1 MIDGGAT
8 LARRLDRYR
17 SAIRAPTSDAAAPP
31 PDDLAGRLARAV
43 DGEIVR
49 TSDGVIVRLEG
60 PSRALPVDRALLA
73 TLPGQPPPNV
83 PLVCLDTETT
93 GLATAAGTLAW
104 LIGLGWWEADSF
116 RQVQLLLPDNGEE
129 RCLLAALEATIP
141 AAGWLVTYNG
151 RGFDWPLLVARYR
164 LARRAAPV
172 HAGHLDLLPVVRRL
186 FRHRMADA
194 RLRTAEAELLGL
206 HRVGDVEGWEI
217 PGRYLEF
224 LRGGPAEPLVDIVRH
239 NDQDVRSLARLLML
253 IANEYATPEARRTVP
268 IGDLGGLAT
277 AYARE
282 GRLDE
287 ALACYDVA
295 IAGRPIDPPPP
306 TVRFEPAGPTGAS
319 GELPWWSPRV
329 AADFGGPRPTPIEA
343 GRPIRSSNFASSWT
357 PDRIAFER
365 AHLLRRLK
373 RWDEAVDAWASLA
386 AGPGRGA
393 IVAAIELAKIREH
406 RLRDPLGAL
415 HVAADALD
423 MIERRRR
430 RGRPEPRLEADLLAR
445 SRRLR
450 RRLAARDGLRP
461 GPTGDSLTSPAPA
474 PPRPWIRSG
483 PMR

>member
-17 SAIRAPTSDAAAPP
+17 SAIRAPTRDAAAPP
-31 PDDLAGRLARAV
+31 TDDLAGRLAAAV

-49 TSDGVIVRLEG
+49 TSDGVIVRLET
-60 PSRALPVDRALLA
+60 PSRAIPVDRALLA
-73 TLPGQPPPNV
+73 TLPGQPPADV

-104 LIGLGWWEADSF
+104 LIGVGWWEADRF

-141 AAGWLVTYNG
+141 ASAWLVTYNG

-295 IAGRPIDPPPP
+295 IRGPAEPPPRRPTAQASRAARPGRAASCRGGRPAWRPTSAAHDRRRSRPAGRSGRRPS
-306 TVRFEPAGPTGAS
+306 RARGRPTGSPSSEPTCCAGS
-319 GELPWWSPRV
+319 SAGTRRWTPGRVSRRDPVGPPSWPRSSSPRSV
-329 AADFGGPRPTPIEA
+329 SIGCATRWAPCTSRPTP
-343 GRPIRSSNFASSWT
+343 ST
-357 PDRIAFER
+357 
-365 AHLLRRLK
+365 
-373 RWDEAVDAWASLA
+373 
-386 AGPGRGA
+386 
-393 IVAAIELAKIREH
+393 
-406 RLRDPLGAL
+406 
-415 HVAADALD
+415 
-423 MIERRRR
+423 
-430 RGRPEPRLEADLLAR
+430 
-445 SRRLR
+445 
-450 RRLAARDGLRP
+450 
-461 GPTGDSLTSPAPA
+461 
-474 PPRPWIRSG
+474 
-483 PMR
+483 

>member
-17 SAIRAPTSDAAAPP
+17 SAIRAQTRDAAAPP
-31 PDDLAGRLARAV
+31 RDDLASRLATAV

-49 TSDGVIVRLEG
+49 TSEGVIVRLDT
-60 PSRALPVDRALLA
+60 PSRALPVDRDLLA
-73 TLPGQPPPNV
+73 TLPGQPPPDV
-83 PLVCLDTETT
+83 PLLCLDTETT

-104 LIGLGWWEADSF
+104 LIGVGWWEADRF

-141 AAGWLVTYNG
+141 TCGWLVTYNG

-239 NDQDVRSLARLLML
+239 NDQDVRSLARLLSL

-282 GRLDE
+282 GRLEE

-295 IAGRPIDPPPP
+295 ILGPAHSPRPAP
-306 TVRFEPAGPTGAS
+306 RLEPRGATGTTGPS
-319 GELPWWSPRV
+319 EELPWWSPRV

-343 GRPIRSSNFASSWT
+343 GRPIRASTFASTWT

-373 RWDEAVDAWASLA
+373 RWDEAVDAWTSLA
-386 AGPGRGA
+386 AGPGRA
-393 IVAAIELAKIREH
+393 AVVAAIELAKIREH

-423 MIERRRR
+423 MLDRRRR

-450 RRLAARDGLRP
+450 RRLAARDGRQ
-461 GPTGDSLTSPAPA
+461 PTSTAGTLATPARA
-474 PPRPWIRSG
+474 R
-483 PMR
+483 

>member
-17 SAIRAPTSDAAAPP
+17 SAIRAPARDAAAPP
-31 PDDLAGRLARAV
+31 TDDLAGRLAAAV

-49 TSDGVIVRLEG
+49 TAEGVIVRLET

-73 TLPGQPPPNV
+73 TLPGQPPADV

-104 LIGLGWWEADSF
+104 LIGLGWWEADRF

-141 AAGWLVTYNG
+141 ADGWLVTYNG

-277 AYARE
+277 AFARE

-295 IAGRPIDPPPP
+295 IAGPAEPPPP
-306 TVRFEPAGPTGAS
+306 TVRFEPPRATGAS

-329 AADFGGPRPTPIEA
+329 AADFGGPRPAPIEA
-343 GRPIRSSNFASSWT
+343 GRPIRSSTFASSWT

-373 RWDEAVDAWASLA
+373 RWDEAVDAWTSLA
-386 AGPGRGA
+386 AGPGRNA

-423 MIERRRR
+423 MVERRRR

-450 RRLAARDGLRP
+450 RRLAARDGRQPRPTAGTLGSPAHAPLRP
-461 GPTGDSLTSPAPA
+461 
-474 PPRPWIRSG
+474 
-483 PMR
+483 